1 MEKAVLMNYLTEQE
15 ETGILLQRIFSN
27 RWHEVF
33 LIDAIKNEKYSY
45 GDFFSMILRCKEK
58 LNELELKPNDKI
70 CTIMNNSIEL
80 ITLYFASLTLGIPI
94 ISIDPNKG
102 ENEIKEILLS
112 TRCKVVFS
120 DSDGQNFPLNSLV
133 FHKFCEGKLHL

>member
-45 GDFFSMILRCKEK
+45 GDFFSMILRCREK
-58 LNELELKPNDKI
+58 LDELGLEPNGTI
-70 CTIMNNSIEL
+70 CTIMNNSIHKRIL
-80 ITLYFASLTLGIPI
+80 PI
-94 ISIDPNKG
+94 K
-102 ENEIKEILLS
+102 K
-112 TRCKVVFS
+112 
-120 DSDGQNFPLNSLV
+120 
-133 FHKFCEGKLHL
+133 FHKINIINDKKGFVYKFRKMIKDNRKIFNNIS

>member
-58 LNELELKPNDKI
+58 LNDWI
-70 CTIMNNSIEL
+70 
-80 ITLYFASLTLGIPI
+80 
-94 ISIDPNKG
+94 
-102 ENEIKEILLS
+102 NE
-112 TRCKVVFS
+112 V
-120 DSDGQNFPLNSLV
+120 SLV
-133 FHKFCEGKLHL
+133 VDPLGLI